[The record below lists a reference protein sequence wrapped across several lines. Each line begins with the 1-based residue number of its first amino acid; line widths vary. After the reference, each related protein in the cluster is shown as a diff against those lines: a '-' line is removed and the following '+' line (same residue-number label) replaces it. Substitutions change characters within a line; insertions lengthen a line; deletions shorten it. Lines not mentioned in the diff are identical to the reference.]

1 MGFNAA
7 RIEWSVDGLSA
18 PPLDVTTPE
27 CDIATTD
34 EIRATMLPPTTPD
47 TPQPTGNPAL
57 PLDPPTSGHQGGV
70 CSSDLPITSTQDR
83 YVYLVH
89 YLCGQ
94 VSMGCTQLVL
104 ACNYSISSQLTA
116 SHT

>member
-7 RIEWSVDGLSA
+7 RIEWSVDGLA
-18 PPLDVTTPE
+18 TPPKDVSTPK

-34 EIRATMLPPTTPD
+34 AIRATMLPPNTAD

-57 PLDPPTSGHQGGV
+57 PQDPPISGHQGGV
-70 CSSDLPITSTQDR
+70 CSSDLPTTSTKDR
-83 YVYLVH
+83 YVYMVQ

-94 VSMGCTQLVL
+94 VSKLLHTELVPFPW
-104 ACNYSISSQLTA
+104 
-116 SHT
+116 